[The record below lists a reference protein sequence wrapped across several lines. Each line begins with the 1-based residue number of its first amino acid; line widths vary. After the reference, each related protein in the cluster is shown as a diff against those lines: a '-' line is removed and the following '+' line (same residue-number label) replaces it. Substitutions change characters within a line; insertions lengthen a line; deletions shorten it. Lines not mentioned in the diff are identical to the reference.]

1 MVLPKKIKIK
11 KLNEKK
17 LKIFEKNLEAD
28 SLKNKSGWAPEYVSQ
43 PPGGTTNVNQ
53 NNSFRN

>member
-1 MVLPKKIKIK
+1 M
-11 KLNEKK
+11 
-17 LKIFEKNLEAD
+17 
-28 SLKNKSGWAPEYVSQ
+28 NKFGLAPEYESQ